1 MFKVLT
7 QYINRAKHLKI
18 KVCFSLC
25 LGWFLKK
32 LGDYKN
38 YIMIE
43 LFTVVEV
50 RKYHQL
56 YSNHMDQ
63 HCRHEF
69 LAL

>member
-1 MFKVLT
+1 
-7 QYINRAKHLKI
+7 
-18 KVCFSLC
+18 
-25 LGWFLKK
+25 
-32 LGDYKN
+32 
-38 YIMIE
+38 MIQ

-69 LAL
+69 LALQKATEYIDAFIRLNFQ